1 MPKIQ
6 EKGLFPLRK
15 STTPAMLMLHG
26 GIAAPVNCACAAI
39 APSYQ
44 EQRNRD
50 CQTGPRM
57 RNETRPEADPMSFA
71 NTLRATNPN
80 LIERFSAA
88 LKATRAALQRR
99 RVFNRTVRE
108 LEQLSSR
115 DLNDLGIHRSMI
127 TRIALEAAYGK

>member
-1 MPKIQ
+1 
-6 EKGLFPLRK
+6 
-15 STTPAMLMLHG
+15 
-26 GIAAPVNCACAAI
+26 
-39 APSYQ
+39 
-44 EQRNRD
+44 
-50 CQTGPRM
+50 
-57 RNETRPEADPMSFA
+57 MSFA